1 MATDEIKKDNAEQK
15 KTVAS
20 NSENGRTL
28 GQILEDAGSGFID
41 ALAAGGSGRALLGGA
56 LSGAFNTDSFK
67 EKKLRLANAMMENE
81 HAKNREQR
89 AKESHAANMED
100 RQYRRELSEEQRKR
114 AAESF
119 ENQKKLQEQ
128 QIEENKQKQED
139 RQAKKNLFYSD
150 RYNKDLAN
158 NTNRVEQLFNNRL
171 SQQIQNIDYNT
182 VSQIRN
188 EDALKDAATVQT
200 IINAYKSGDIEYGD
214 YAMKKNGWDKVEDKN
229 GNITFVKGN
238 LRVPYNEKNLDAILN
253 TVGQGVKDLE
263 KAYIAVGSPSMSVNQ
278 AAIKR
283 NISKYSDNWGGTGNT
298 FYVYSNFLNQKD
310 KNGNQKYTPEQKS
323 IHITNGV
330 LSSALDDNNITPEE
344 YNYIANSFSQ
354 VVNKLGYEIRNA
366 AGNED
371 NILDTLRIV
380 PKNGNQ
386 DNGMSLKEFQKV
398 LSERD
403 VITSDWQGYNQ
414 SQYNK
419 KVIEGRK
426 VLAAQ
431 MGSGKGNCQ
440 GNGENAQEK
449 TPQYYMQKYKKQY
462 GDGVYKL
469 STKDLIELDQAHNTA
484 LSFLKEEG
492 ILEEGQDGKPTVKD
506 TVTDDQL
513 KIANEIVK
521 GIYNSKNE
529 NKNIKNFGESNLA
542 KLALDIRNG
551 DKKTKREQNSE
562 NITKSIRELDNKAKS
577 KPTSI
582 FDAFGKM
589 FINSSAGER
598 EIANIMAKK
607 AADRKKS
614 ERERKAQKAKQKT
627 GSK

>member
-15 KTVAS
+15 KAVAS
-20 NSENGRTL
+20 NSENGRTFW
-28 GQILEDAGSGFID
+28 QILGDAGAGFLD
-41 ALAAGGSGRALLGGA
+41 ALAAGGKGRALLGGA
-56 LSGAFNTDSFK
+56 LNGAFNTDSFK

-128 QIEENKQKQED
+128 AIEENKQRQED

-150 RYNKDLAN
+150 RYNKDLTN

-171 SQQIQNIDYNT
+171 TQQIQNIDYNT
-182 VSQIRN
+182 LSQIRN
-188 EDALKDAATVQT
+188 EDTLKDAATVQT

-214 YAMKKNGWDKVEDKN
+214 YAMKRNGWDKVEDEN

-310 KNGNQKYTPEQKS
+310 GNGNQKYTPEQKS

-354 VVNKLGYEIRNA
+354 VVNKLGYEIRNT
-366 AGNED
+366 AGNEG
-371 NILDTLRIV
+371 NILETLRIV

-431 MGSGKGNCQ
+431 MGSGKGNGQ
-440 GNGENAQEK
+440 GEKPKKEVKTDFASKNLGNEVMALSDNDVKEYNDLSLGILNRAQELGHIQK
-449 TPQYYMQKYKKQY
+449 GKDGEPVLKDSIPTETLKELADKEATMYSNNTKFKKYANKGFFSKAYKQRLNDEKKIKQKIVDEVKERYESGPVDKSMPRDEQKERKEKYKKKLHE
-462 GDGVYKL
+462 YKRQ
-469 STKDLIELDQAHNTA
+469 KD
-484 LSFLKEEG
+484 
-492 ILEEGQDGKPTVKD
+492 ILAGGKW
-506 TVTDDQL
+506 
-513 KIANEIVK
+513 
-521 GIYNSKNE
+521 
-529 NKNIKNFGESNLA
+529 
-542 KLALDIRNG
+542 
-551 DKKTKREQNSE
+551 
-562 NITKSIRELDNKAKS
+562 
-577 KPTSI
+577 
-582 FDAFGKM
+582 
-589 FINSSAGER
+589 
-598 EIANIMAKK
+598 
-607 AADRKKS
+607 
-614 ERERKAQKAKQKT
+614 
-627 GSK
+627 